1 MSPKPATGIAVS
13 ALIALLLA
21 AMWPALAPNHRRTS
35 TRARP
40 VQRRPAVAV
49 NTAPI
54 HGVDELTA
62 SITHE
67 INQPLSAI
75 LANVDAGALLWKQQP
90 LPADELKSILTDI
103 RDDVLRIRQII
114 QKLRTLLGKRSLEA
128 TTLELNEVIAASRGL
143 LGQLARRHQTRLQF
157 DLAPGLPPVMGDGMH
172 LQQVLVNLATNGME
186 AMSDLPPSRR
196 TLKLTTE
203 KGDKGTAVFTVA
215 DSGPGVGASKLVEI
229 FKVFYST
236 KPEGMGMGLAIVK
249 TIVDAHGGK
258 IEVGT
263 NDHQAGALF
272 RVSLP
277 TIDVARKR
285 VGRKPAAEIPSA

>member
-1 MSPKPATGIAVS
+1 MSPKPTAGIAVS
-13 ALIALLLA
+13 ALIVLLLA
-21 AMWPALAPNHRRTS
+21 TVWPAMSSSRRRVS
-35 TRARP
+35 MALRP
-40 VQRRPAVAV
+40 MQRHPAAAG
-49 NTAPI
+49 NAGPI
-54 HGVDELTA
+54 HSVDELTA

-128 TTLELNEVIAASRGL
+128 TMLELNDVIAASRGL
-143 LGQLARRHQTRLQF
+143 LGQLAQRHQTRLQF

-186 AMSDLPPSRR
+186 AMSQLPPDQRM
-196 TLKLTTE
+196 LKLTTE

-215 DSGPGVGASKLVEI
+215 DSGPGVGASKLPEI

-258 IEVGT
+258 IEVCT
-263 NDHQAGALF
+263 NDQAGALF

-277 TIDVARKR
+277 TIGVAHRR
-285 VGRKPAAEIPSA
+285 TGRKAAAGIPSA

>member
-1 MSPKPATGIAVS
+1 MSPKPAAGIAAS

-21 AMWPALAPNHRRTS
+21 TLWPSLTSPRRRLPIGMRP
-35 TRARP
+35 TR
-40 VQRRPAVAV
+40 QQAVVAEH
-49 NTAPI
+49 AGPI

-90 LPADELKSILTDI
+90 LPAEELQSILTDI
-103 RDDVLRIRQII
+103 RNDVLRIKQII

-128 TTLELNEVIAASRGL
+128 TRLELNDVIATSKGL

-186 AMSDLPPSRR
+186 AMSHLPPSQANA
-196 TLKLTTE
+196 E
-203 KGDKGTAVFTVA
+203 
-215 DSGPGVGASKLVEI
+215 
-229 FKVFYST
+229 
-236 KPEGMGMGLAIVK
+236 
-249 TIVDAHGGK
+249 VD
-258 IEVGT
+258 
-263 NDHQAGALF
+263 D
-272 RVSLP
+272 
-277 TIDVARKR
+277 
-285 VGRKPAAEIPSA
+285 

>member
-1 MSPKPATGIAVS
+1 MSPKPAAGIAVS

-21 AMWPALAPNHRRTS
+21 GLWPSLTSRR
-35 TRARP
+35 
-40 VQRRPAVAV
+40 RR
-49 NTAPI
+49 API
-54 HGVDELTA
+54 GSRPTLRQPAAENAGPLHGVDELTA

-103 RDDVLRIRQII
+103 RDDVMRIKQII
-114 QKLRTLLGKRSLEA
+114 QKLRTLLGKRSLDA
-128 TTLELNEVIAASRGL
+128 TVLELNDVVTTSKGL

-157 DLAPGLPPVMGDGMH
+157 DLASGLLPVMGDGMH
-172 LQQVLVNLATNGME
+172 LQQVLMNLATNGME
-186 AMSDLPPSRR
+186 AMGQLPPGQR
-196 TLKLTTE
+196 TLKVTTE

-215 DSGPGVGASKLVEI
+215 DCGPGVGAGKLPEI

-263 NDHQAGALF
+263 AAQTGTLF

-277 TIDVARKR
+277 TVAVPRKR
-285 VGRKPAAEIPSA
+285 ATRKAAAATPSI

>member
-1 MSPKPATGIAVS
+1 MSPKPAAGIAVS

-21 AMWPALAPNHRRTS
+21 SAWPAWVSSHRRASMGGRT
-35 TRARP
+35 T
-40 VQRRPAVAV
+40 QRRPFIAAS
-49 NTAPI
+49 TSPI

-90 LPADELKSILTDI
+90 LPAEELKSILTDI

-128 TTLELNEVIAASRGL
+128 TVLQLNDVIAASKGL
-143 LGQLARRHQTRLQF
+143 LGQLAQRHQTRLQF
-157 DLAPGLPPVMGDGMH
+157 DLAPGLLPVMGDGMH

-186 AMSDLPPSRR
+186 AMSHLPPGQR

-215 DSGPGVGASKLVEI
+215 DTGPGVGASKLPEI

-236 KPEGMGMGLAIVK
+236 KPEGMGMGLSIVK

-263 NDHQAGALF
+263 NGRAGALF

-277 TIDVARKR
+277 TIGVVRKR
-285 VGRKPAAEIPSA
+285 AGRKPATAIPSA

>member
-1 MSPKPATGIAVS
+1 MSLKPAAGIAAS

-21 AMWPALAPNHRRTS
+21 AVWPASTSSHRRTS
-35 TRARP
+35 MRARSA
-40 VQRRPAVAV
+40 QRRPAMAQ
-49 NTAPI
+49 NTASI

-75 LANVDAGALLWKQQP
+75 LANLDAGALLWKQQP

-128 TTLELNEVIAASRGL
+128 TTLELNEAIAASKGL
-143 LGQLARRHQTRLQF
+143 LGQLAQRHQTRLQF
-157 DLAPGLPPVMGDGMH
+157 NLAPGLPPVMGDGMH

-186 AMSDLPPSRR
+186 AMSHLPPSRR

-215 DSGPGVGASKLVEI
+215 DSGPGVGASKLPEI

-263 NDHQAGALF
+263 NNQAGALF

-277 TIDVARKR
+277 TIGVARQR
-285 VGRKPAAEIPSA
+285 AGRKPATAMPSA